1 MHRFFCTVCKRVKR
15 VRNLPVILDLK
26 ANHVNPSDRIG
37 ECDKHS
43 RPRVIRPAQWTAVN
57 TEQAD
62 ARFNRQPVVS
72 KKARKAG
79 R

>member
-1 MHRFFCTVCKRVKR
+1 MQRFYCKVCKRVKR
-15 VRNLPVILDLK
+15 VRHLPVILQ
-26 ANHVNPSDRIG
+26 NPACIIPEDRIG

-43 RPRVIRPAQWTAVN
+43 APKVIRPARWTETN

-62 ARFNRQPVVS
+62 ARFNRMPVVS

>member
-1 MHRFFCTVCKRVKR
+1 MQRFYCTICKRVKR
-15 VRNLPVILDLK
+15 VRHLPVDISLK
-26 ANHVNPSDRIG
+26 SNHVNPKDRIG

-43 RPRVIRPAQWTAVN
+43 RPRVIRPARWTETN

-62 ARFNRQPVVS
+62 ARFNRMPVVS